1 MATKQTDDSAVTA
14 TSTKNDGGAAINVGT
29 KTTLLDNRQS
39 SSVHEANGVFA
50 STPKDD
56 ANADE
61 ARAAGVFAFNNDRG
75 VIRRVT
81 TKLSNVSN
89 TVLQSAAAVP
99 ANVQNVHATTGTVI
113 TDLTT
118 AIRDGRWNAFSGSFV
133 PVLSGVDANY
143 GNDTEATVSRSNQ
156 GQFAY
161 KHGAPLAI
169 QDDYPAK
176 NG

>member
-1 MATKQTDDSAVTA
+1 MATKQTDNTAVTA

-50 STPKDD
+50 STPFDD
-56 ANADE
+56 DNADE
-61 ARAAGVFAFNNDRG
+61 ARSAGTFAFNNDRG

-89 TVLQSAAAVP
+89 TILQSAAAVP
-99 ANVQNVHATTGTVI
+99 ANVQNVHATTGTLI

-133 PVLSGVDANY
+133 PALSGVDANF
-143 GNDTEATVSRSNQ
+143 GADNEATVSRSNQ
-156 GQFAY
+156 GQFSY
-161 KHGAPLAI
+161 KDGSPLVI
-169 QDDYPAK
+169 EDDYPAK